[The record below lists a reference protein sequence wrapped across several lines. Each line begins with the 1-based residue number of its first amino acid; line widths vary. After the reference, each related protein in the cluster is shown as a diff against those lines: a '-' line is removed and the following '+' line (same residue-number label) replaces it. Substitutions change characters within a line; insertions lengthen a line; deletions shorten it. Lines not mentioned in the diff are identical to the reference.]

1 MRTVGKLVVYG
12 ASGVCRIED
21 IREESF
27 SGSPR
32 CYYILRPLTEQGN
45 SRIFIPADKEKL
57 VGEMRTLLQPEEIY
71 KTVEQTEPFSLSTEW
86 PQDGRMRSKLCR
98 DILASGDREQLIRVV
113 KTVFGARKSPSAA
126 EESAA
131 HRAAIMLYYEFS
143 LSLQLEK
150 ADVIPFVLG
159 KAKPAPKE

>member
-1 MRTVGKLVVYG
+1 MRSVGELVVYG

-27 SGSPR
+27 SGSAR
-32 CYYILRPLTEQGN
+32 CYYILHPITEQGN
-45 SRIFIPADKEKL
+45 SRIFIPVDNEKL
-57 VGEMRTLLQPEEIY
+57 VGDMRDLLQAEELY
-71 KTVEQTEPFSLSTEW
+71 EMVARVEPFSLTAEW

-98 DILASGDREQLIRVV
+98 DILASGDREQLIRIV
-113 KTVFGARKSPSAA
+113 KTVFGVRKSPSAA
-126 EESAA
+126 EEAA
-131 HRAAIMLYYEFS
+131 ANRAAIMLYYEFS

-159 KAKPAPKE
+159 KTKPMPKE